1 MLEAPG
7 RVGRLV
13 FEIKVD
19 AGSGKARQV
28 DPDEMRIGGAVE
40 ISFNQPHGVGD
51 PIAVD
56 RRAPAVAGL
65 GAGRR
70 SPAESS
76 SAGAGDRRAHLGAA
90 VRPVHAVAHGVEDV
104 SADVVGFFR

>member
-1 MLEAPG
+1 MFEAPG

-13 FEIKVD
+13 LEIKVD

-40 ISFNQPHGVGD
+40 ISFNQPNGVGD

-56 RRAPAVAGL
+56 HRTPAVAGSAL
-65 GAGRR
+65 G
-70 SPAESS
+70 
-76 SAGAGDRRAHLGAA
+76 GAA
-90 VRPVHAVAHGVEDV
+90 LDQLARG
-104 SADVVGFFR
+104 G

>member
-28 DPDEMRIGGAVE
+28 DPDEMRVGGAVE

-70 SPAESS
+70 
-76 SAGAGDRRAHLGAA
+76 GAQDQFGRG
-90 VRPVHAVAHGVEDV
+90 G
-104 SADVVGFFR
+104 